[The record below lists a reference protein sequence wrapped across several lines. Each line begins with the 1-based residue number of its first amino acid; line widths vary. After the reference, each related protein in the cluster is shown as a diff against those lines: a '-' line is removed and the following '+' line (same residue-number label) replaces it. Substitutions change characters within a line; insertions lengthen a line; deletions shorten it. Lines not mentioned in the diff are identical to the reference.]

1 MNHQLHE
8 LFRHNAWANAQ
19 VVARCKELD
28 DAALNATTAGVYGSI
43 FDTLWHLIGAEAGYL
58 YRVSGLWPEYPWP
71 RDERPTLDQL
81 AERAALL
88 ATTWETFLS
97 TDVDPDRLGEAR
109 GDEGEVFA
117 VPASIFITQALHHG
131 NEHRAQ
137 ICTILGA
144 NGLGDLDVSVWEYAL
159 QTGRM
164 TLKEQAS

>member
-8 LFRHNAWANAQ
+8 LFRHNAWANQ
-19 VVARCKELD
+19 RVIDRCRELD
-28 DAALNATTAGVYGSI
+28 ADALNATAAGVYGSI
-43 FDTLWHLIGAEAGYL
+43 FDTLWHLIDAETGYL
-58 YRVSGLWPEYPWP
+58 FRVSGLWPEFPWS
-71 RDERPTLDQL
+71 REEKPTLDQL
-81 AERAALL
+81 AERAKVL
-88 ATTWETFLS
+88 ATTWETCLS
-97 TDVDPDRLGEAR
+97 ADIDSERLGEAR

-164 TLKEQAS
+164 KMKTMP

>member
-19 VVARCKELD
+19 TVARCKELD
-28 DAALNATTAGVYGSI
+28 DAALNATAAGVYGSI
-43 FDTLWHLIGAEAGYL
+43 IDTLRHLIDSEMGYL
-58 YRVSGLWPEYPWP
+58 FRVSGLWPKRPWEY
-71 RDERPTLDQL
+71 DEAASLGLL

-88 ATTWETFLS
+88 ATTWEAYLAADIDS
-97 TDVDPDRLGEAR
+97 ERLGEAR

-144 NGLGDLDVSVWEYAL
+144 NGLGDLDVSVWEYGF
-159 QTGRM
+159 QTGR
-164 TLKEQAS
+164 TWLKEPVS